1 MSPDHA
7 EHNAAAPE
15 GTPVPATP
23 PTRALSTSDPSGSLP
38 LSPNKG
44 KGVLASVD
52 DTATYVD
59 GGPDVAP
66 SSPDLETSSFERV
79 SDSSS
84 PLIHSIS
91 CLSESRPMHDTVS
104 DASDNDSQ
112 IRYDDLEPAITLV
125 GKGKGKDLPPTLPP
139 LSFSPTEFYYDD
151 SFSSPTLTSADAG
164 PSSFGSV
171 YTAVTGH
178 DPTPAG
184 VVLDD
189 PSLSRAESIP
199 VHIRIPSRCHSIS
212 DLSTHTTHSL
222 PTQSMSQH
230 KFRVGASKSPT
241 ALARKLFAKGGD
253 QSDSPSS
260 PGSPITVEG
269 VIDLDLDSATCGAGS
284 CFGPWKLDSKSRA
297 KDTSASFGKGR
308 SYSNPFPLS
317 TAFEPIPPI
326 TTPVYTPA
334 PIVLPRKHFDELLPH
349 ELQLHILVCLV
360 DLHEEE
366 QGRRERDGKW
376 TVLKAS
382 SSKNKWVGREQGV
395 RELVRLSRVC
405 KSWTALVFDGQLWT
419 RLDLRSFP
427 KMPASQI
434 LHIAASAGPFIRKL
448 DLAGHT
454 NLHHSTLLSLTDRL
468 SIHPSVPGTVSPCTL
483 LTSINLSGCFA
494 LTTGSL
500 HYLLERCPNL
510 TSLSMKGLDAVTN
523 ETCERIYRH
532 CPKLDILNM
541 NRCRNL
547 SGAGVYTM
555 ASLAL
560 KHRAPLC
567 LKEMRL
573 SGLKGITDSVLDAL
587 GKATPYLVVLDL
599 SYCRDLHNSSVEAF
613 VSCSD
618 DFGQTET
625 VLLTAREAGH
635 TDHRR
640 YRRRVTR
647 LRHLSFSSCI
657 MLTDIACAHLA
668 HALPHLELLE
678 LGGIGQH
685 LTDEGLILLLQTLP
699 DLRKLDLEDAR
710 EITDAVLQAITPR
723 PVSQDPGRGRQS
735 AASDPGHALEH
746 LSVSGAANLT
756 NEALSTL
763 IQRCPQLRVLEADGT
778 RVSGAVVKEFTA
790 VVRRREEQDA
800 VIVAIDCRSVGE
812 DVVKELAVSTRPRL
826 GRRTYE
832 SRKLGYLDGRDEE
845 ALGVGQD
852 ECDPR
857 RVVLKTYYS
866 WQTVD
871 AVTAAR
877 QKRKRGRRDGGGS
890 GGGSAVEELQLG
902 RARWWS
908 PGGRRLSGMSSPS
921 LMDANNE

>member
-1 MSPDHA
+1 MSRAHDIDNVPSVPHQPLHKALSRAPSTSGPNLHHRFTMSPDHA

-15 GTPVPATP
+15 GTLVPATP
-23 PTRALSTSDPSGSLP
+23 PTRAFSTSDPSGSLP

-52 DTATYVD
+52 DTAAYVD

-66 SSPDLETSSFERV
+66 LSPDLETSSFERV

-112 IRYDDLEPAITLV
+112 IRYDDLEPAVTLV

-199 VHIRIPSRCHSIS
+199 AHIRIPSRRHSIS
-212 DLSTHTTHSL
+212 DLSTHSTHSL
-222 PTQSMSQH
+222 PIQSMSQH

-260 PGSPITVEG
+260 PGSPITAEG

-297 KDTSASFGKGR
+297 KDTPASFAPNVDIERIFNEDIGKVSGYFPIYPSSSRHADPMHPKGKGR

-366 QGRRERDGKW
+366 HARRERDGKW

-395 RELVRLSRVC
+395 RELVRLSRV
-405 KSWTALVFDGQLWT
+405 SIYA
-419 RLDLRSFP
+419 
-427 KMPASQI
+427 
-434 LHIAASAGPFIRKL
+434 
-448 DLAGHT
+448 
-454 NLHHSTLLSLTDRL
+454 LLS
-468 SIHPSVPGTVSPCTL
+468 
-483 LTSINLSGCFA
+483 
-494 LTTGSL
+494 
-500 HYLLERCPNL
+500 
-510 TSLSMKGLDAVTN
+510 
-523 ETCERIYRH
+523 
-532 CPKLDILNM
+532 
-541 NRCRNL
+541 
-547 SGAGVYTM
+547 
-555 ASLAL
+555 
-560 KHRAPLC
+560 
-567 LKEMRL
+567 
-573 SGLKGITDSVLDAL
+573 
-587 GKATPYLVVLDL
+587 
-599 SYCRDLHNSSVEAF
+599 
-613 VSCSD
+613 
-618 DFGQTET
+618 
-625 VLLTAREAGH
+625 AR
-635 TDHRR
+635 RKC
-640 YRRRVTR
+640 VTR
-647 LRHLSFSSCI
+647 PLHV
-657 MLTDIACAHLA
+657 
-668 HALPHLELLE
+668 
-678 LGGIGQH
+678 GVQ
-685 LTDEGLILLLQTLP
+685 
-699 DLRKLDLEDAR
+699 
-710 EITDAVLQAITPR
+710 
-723 PVSQDPGRGRQS
+723 
-735 AASDPGHALEH
+735 
-746 LSVSGAANLT
+746 
-756 NEALSTL
+756 
-763 IQRCPQLRVLEADGT
+763 
-778 RVSGAVVKEFTA
+778 VV
-790 VVRRREEQDA
+790 D
-800 VIVAIDCRSVGE
+800 
-812 DVVKELAVSTRPRL
+812 
-826 GRRTYE
+826 
-832 SRKLGYLDGRDEE
+832 
-845 ALGVGQD
+845 
-852 ECDPR
+852 
-857 RVVLKTYYS
+857 
-866 WQTVD
+866 
-871 AVTAAR
+871 
-877 QKRKRGRRDGGGS
+877 
-890 GGGSAVEELQLG
+890 
-902 RARWWS
+902 S
-908 PGGRRLSGMSSPS
+908 PGL
-921 LMDANNE
+921 